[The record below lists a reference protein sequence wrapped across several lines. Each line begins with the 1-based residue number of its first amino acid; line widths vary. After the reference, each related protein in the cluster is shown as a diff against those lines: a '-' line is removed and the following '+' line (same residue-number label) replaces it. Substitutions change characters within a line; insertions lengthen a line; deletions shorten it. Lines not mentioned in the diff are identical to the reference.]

1 MCLGQ
6 KPWLRC
12 SPNQNDES
20 SVRCTKPHFFAQNH
34 TLWMSYRQKA
44 LAFTPGQQ
52 GSHGEK
58 LFRPLFMTHAIPG
71 TRPTRLCRLPC
82 PNLRLMLSTRCP
94 WPHWFCL
101 LQIKSKPPAR
111 NSAWSAQTSS
121 VEQCHAESATRR
133 EVTQRRGTRGP
144 TPSWQLRPESA
155 LTWQKFGVV

>member
-58 LFRPLFMTHAIPG
+58 PFRPLFMTHAIPG
-71 TRPTRLCRLPC
+71 TRPTRLCCLPC

-111 NSAWSAQTSS
+111 NSTWNAQTSS
-121 VEQCHAESATRR
+121 VEQCHAEVCDSA
-133 EVTQRRGTRGP
+133 
-144 TPSWQLRPESA
+144 
-155 LTWQKFGVV
+155 